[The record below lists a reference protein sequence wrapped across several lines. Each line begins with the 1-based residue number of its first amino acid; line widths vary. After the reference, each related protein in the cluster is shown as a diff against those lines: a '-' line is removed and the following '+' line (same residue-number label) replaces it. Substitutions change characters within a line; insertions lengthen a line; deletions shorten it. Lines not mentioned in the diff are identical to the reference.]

1 MYTDQLENNIEA
13 LIFASDKAVTAE
25 EIRLI
30 ISEVFDSAVSDDEV
44 SASINRIKA
53 KYRDNSLSIELVE
66 INQGYQFLTKKLY
79 HPVIRQLHIQRS
91 KRSLSQ
97 AALETLS
104 IIAYKQPVTK
114 AELEQIRG
122 VNCDYSVQKL
132 LDKELIVIAG
142 RSEGVGKPIL
152 YAVSSVFMDY
162 FGLRSSADLPKL
174 KDLMPESNEIGSQ
187 AE

>member
-1 MYTDQLENNIEA
+1 MDTDQLENNIEA

-25 EIRLI
+25 EIKLI
-30 ISEVFDSAVSDDEV
+30 ISEVFDSAVSDDQV
-44 SASINRIKA
+44 SASINQIKS
-53 KYRDNSLSIELVE
+53 KYQDKALSIELVE
-66 INQGYQFLTKKLY
+66 MNEGYQFLTKKQY

-142 RSEGVGKPIL
+142 RSAAVGKPIL
-152 YAVSSVFMDY
+152 YAVSTMFMDY
-162 FGLRSSADLPKL
+162 FGIRSSSDLPKL
-174 KDLMPESNEIGSQ
+174 KDLTTENNEIGSQ